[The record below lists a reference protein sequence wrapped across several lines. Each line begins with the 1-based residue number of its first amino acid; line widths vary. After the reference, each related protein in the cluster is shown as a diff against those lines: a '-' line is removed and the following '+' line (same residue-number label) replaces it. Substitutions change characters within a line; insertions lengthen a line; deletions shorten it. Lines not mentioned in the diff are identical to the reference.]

1 MDTNEQRRKI
11 EQSIAKVVA
20 RRPKAAVRGSTAN
33 DAGIVANKKK
43 PAKARVEALGR
54 VTRAEGPATVPHAAL
69 QRLADRKETLAV
81 RLAAIKLLQQKQF
94 FSPASAE
101 WRPAFVEALR
111 AAVDHPQVR
120 AAALEV
126 LSLLKDRPTQELLL
140 TGIRNPRR
148 ALVPLDQALRLLS
161 TDIHADVIAVARK
174 LTTSPR
180 LRRNKAA
187 LLQAVRILG
196 ADPGSTGTLEKVL
209 ANDAYSLDARRLA
222 ATALSHLAP
231 GPAPGPVRRGSA
243 AAGPAKAKGA
253 LATHL
258 DTLRRIRQ

>member
-1 MDTNEQRRKI
+1 MTD
-11 EQSIAKVVA
+11 
-20 RRPKAAVRGSTAN
+20 
-33 DAGIVANKKK
+33 
-43 PAKARVEALGR
+43 L
-54 VTRAEGPATVPHAAL
+54 TVPT
-69 QRLADRKETLAV
+69 ET
-81 RLAAIKLLQQKQF
+81 
-94 FSPASAE
+94 AE
-101 WRPAFVEALR
+101 
-111 AAVDHPQVR
+111 
-120 AAALEV
+120 
-126 LSLLKDRPTQELLL
+126 LSMPSRSLWQDAWL
-140 TGIRNPRR
+140 
-148 ALVPLDQALRLLS
+148 
-161 TDIHADVIAVARK
+161 
-174 LTTSPR
+174 R